1 MQMQTQYDQR
11 RIENYASSELGK
23 AIVSRG
29 RIPELE
35 AKLFNDEDA
44 KIEEYEKLEA
54 ELEHA
59 EKRLK
64 KLALENLTGLKGLFY
79 DVLDKLG
86 IYPVEKLLEKRGREL
101 LAMKSRLEV
110 LVKSYESERKRL
122 DEEFKDTRDKFIAAR
137 NLLHDYDVLLE
148 ELEEEA
154 EKMKRDYLSL
164 VSKKRGQES
173 GQEQDSEKMDEVDL
187 AQIKYDL
194 EDQIAKIQS
203 DIENYREKKES
214 VCGRIVEYSEALK
227 VYRRRREVL
236 NIIKS
241 KLYERINALR
251 ILYERL
257 RLIVRN
263 GNTNLRKAIAEL
275 KMSEGLVKTYIDIAT
290 KAEEVETRLV
300 EGLSKLDVSTSPSLS
315 AKVEKASYRRQSAME
330 EKARKIIEAE
340 ENGLLG
346 LI

>member
-1 MQMQTQYDQR
+1 MQTQYTQSRGED
-11 RIENYASSELGK
+11 YASSELGK

-59 EKRLK
+59 DKQLK
-64 KLALENLTGLKGLFY
+64 KLALENLTGLKGFFY
-79 DVLDKLG
+79 EVLDKLG
-86 IYPVEKLLEKRGREL
+86 IYSVDKLLERRGREL

-110 LVKSYESERKRL
+110 LVKSYERERRRL
-122 DEEFKDTRDKFIAAR
+122 DEEFKDVRDKFVAAR

-148 ELEEEA
+148 ELEEEV
-154 EKMKRDYLSL
+154 EKMRRDYISL
-164 VSKKRGQES
+164 VSKKRGQEN
-173 GQEQDSEKMDEVDL
+173 GQEREKERMDDADI

-194 EDQIAKIQS
+194 EDQIAKIGS
-203 DIENYREKKES
+203 DIENYKEKKES
-214 VCGRIVEYSEALK
+214 VCARIVEYSEALR

-241 KLYERINALR
+241 KLYERINGLR

-263 GNTNLRKAIAEL
+263 GNTNLRNAIAEL
-275 KMSEGLVKTYIDIAT
+275 KMSEGLVRTYVDIAD
-290 KAEEVETRLV
+290 KAEEVETRFV
-300 EGLSKLDVSTSPSLS
+300 EALSKLDVSTSPGSS
-315 AKVEKASYRRQSAME
+315 TKVEKASYKRQSAME
-330 EKARKIIEAE
+330 ERARKIIEAE
-340 ENGLLG
+340 EDGFLRLT
-346 LI
+346 

>member
-1 MQMQTQYDQR
+1 MQTQYNR
-11 RIENYASSELGK
+11 RGENYASSELGK

-35 AKLFNDEDA
+35 AKLFNDGDA
-44 KIEEYEKLEA
+44 KIEEYERLEA

-59 EKRLK
+59 DKQLK
-64 KLALENLTGLKGLFY
+64 KLALENLAGLKGLFY
-79 DVLDKLG
+79 EVLDKIG
-86 IYPVEKLLEKRGREL
+86 IYPVDKLLEKRGREL

-122 DEEFKDTRDKFIAAR
+122 DEEFKDVRDKFVAAR

-148 ELEEEA
+148 GLEEET

-173 GQEQDSEKMDEVDL
+173 GQEQDREKMDEVDI

-203 DIENYREKKES
+203 DIENYKEKKES

-275 KMSEGLVKTYIDIAT
+275 KMSEGLVRTYVKIANE
-290 KAEEVETRLV
+290 AEEVETRFV
-300 EGLSKLDVSTSPSLS
+300 ESLSKLDVSTSPGSS
-315 AKVEKASYRRQSAME
+315 AKVEKASYKRQSAME

-340 ENGLLG
+340 EGGLLG
-346 LI
+346 LT